1 MKLNTLVAGCLLSA
15 AVAMPATAHE
25 VVYITSLSGPS
36 EAPPNASPGIGMAT
50 ITVDF
55 DLVTMRVQET
65 FSGLSG
71 DVTAAHI
78 HCCTAIPETGTAGV
92 ATVTPTFTGFPSGVT
107 AGTYDHTFDMTVAS
121 SYNPAFVTANGGNI
135 SGAFNTL
142 VAGLAAGTAYSNI
155 HTDVYPGGEI
165 RGFLHAAPIPEPET
179 YAMLLAGL
187 AIISAVARRRRV

>member
-1 MKLNTLVAGCLLSA
+1 MKLNALLAGCLFA
-15 AVAMPATAHE
+15 AVVAMPAAAQQTVYTA
-25 VVYITSLSGPS
+25 VLDGPS
-36 EAPPNASPGIGMAT
+36 EAPPNASSGIGSAT
-50 ITVDF
+50 VTI
-55 DLVTMRVQET
+55 DLGLSTMRVQES
-65 FSGLSG
+65 FNGLLAN
-71 DVTAAHI
+71 VTASHI

-92 ATVTPTFTGFPSGVT
+92 ATVTPTFMGFPAGVT
-107 AGTYDHTFDMTVAS
+107 AGTYDHTFDMTAAS
-121 SYNPAFVTANGGNI
+121 SYTPAFVTANGGNI

>member
-1 MKLNTLVAGCLLSA
+1 MKLNTLVAGCFLSA
-15 AVAMPATAHE
+15 AVAMPAAAHE
-25 VVYITSLSGPS
+25 AVYTTSLNGPS
-36 EAPPNASPGIGMAT
+36 EAPPNTSPGIGMAT
-50 ITVDF
+50 ITIDF
-55 DLVTMRVQET
+55 DLVTMRVQES

-71 DVTAAHI
+71 DVAAAHI

>member
-1 MKLNTLVAGCLLSA
+1 MKLNTLVAGCFLSA
-15 AVAMPATAHE
+15 AVAMPAAAHE
-25 VVYITSLSGPS
+25 AVYTTSLNGPS
-36 EAPPNASPGIGMAT
+36 EAPPNTSPGIGMAT
-50 ITVDF
+50 ITIDF
-55 DLVTMRVQET
+55 DLVTMRVQES

-165 RGFLHAAPIPEPET
+165 RGFLHAVPIPEPET

-187 AIISAVARRRRV
+187 AIISAVARHRRG

>member
-1 MKLNTLVAGCLLSA
+1 
-15 AVAMPATAHE
+15 
-25 VVYITSLSGPS
+25 
-36 EAPPNASPGIGMAT
+36 MAT
-50 ITVDF
+50 ITIDF
-55 DLVTMRVQET
+55 DLVTMRVQES

-107 AGTYDHTFDMTVAS
+107 AVTSDHTFDMTAAS

-155 HTDVYPGGEI
+155 HTDVYPGGGNTWLPACSTDSGA
-165 RGFLHAAPIPEPET
+165 RNLCNATRRSCHNKCS
-179 YAMLLAGL
+179 
-187 AIISAVARRRRV
+187 SASSSRLIQERPC

>member
-15 AVAMPATAHE
+15 AVAMPAAAYE
-25 VVYITSLSGPS
+25 AVYTTSLNGPS

-50 ITVDF
+50 ITIDF
-55 DLVTMRVQET
+55 DLVTMRVQES
-65 FSGLSG
+65 FSGLLG

-92 ATVTPTFTGFPSGVT
+92 TTVTPTFTGFPSGVT
-107 AGTYDHTFDMTVAS
+107 AGTYDHTFDMTAAS

>member
-1 MKLNTLVAGCLLSA
+1 MKLNTLVAGCFLSA
-15 AVAMPATAHE
+15 AVAMPAAAHE
-25 VVYITSLSGPS
+25 AVYTTSLNGLS
-36 EAPPNASPGIGMAT
+36 EAPPNTSPGIGMAT
-50 ITVDF
+50 ITIDF
-55 DLVTMRVQET
+55 DLVTMRVQES
-65 FSGLSG
+65 FSGLLG